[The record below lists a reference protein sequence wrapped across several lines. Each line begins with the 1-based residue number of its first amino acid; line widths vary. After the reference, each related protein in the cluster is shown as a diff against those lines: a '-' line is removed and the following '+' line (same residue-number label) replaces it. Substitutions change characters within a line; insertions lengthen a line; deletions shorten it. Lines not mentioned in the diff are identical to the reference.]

1 MSISPLQHPASSG
14 RASLLVPL
22 ALLVGY
28 AALHVAARFLASS
41 NLAEMDPVIELQARA
56 FLWVYVPG
64 EAPLYTWIIH
74 ALERVLGP
82 GLAAFQLVKY
92 ACVVLTGLGLYAVAQ
107 RLTGGDRLW
116 SLLAIEAL
124 ALIYQLSW
132 RLHEGFASELLAF
145 VAVPFVTLTILR
157 LSEGERIG
165 DYVALGLAV
174 ALTLEST
181 GPARLWLVAIL
192 AAALVQPVFRRALL
206 RPGLILAVLVAL
218 PAALHVAAIDPI
230 WRDGVVRESVTLRDW
245 VERVIEAPLYFL
257 SPHLLILIGL
267 FPAMIP
273 ALARRLPDDD
283 PAHGPDRLIIDAT
296 GIGLAIL
303 AVATAFGLVGDEPV
317 QWIGPLV
324 LMVSTWAT
332 GRARRAAR
340 HPWQIRALVAL
351 GLALATFAFGL
362 RLANM
367 YWQQPVCKICRWGVP
382 YDALAARLAAEKPA
396 AILALDAE
404 AGGNL
409 VRFFPAIPVVD
420 GATATAALPR
430 PLVVLWRGRKSA
442 DLPDLPARLRDAAAG
457 HPATP
462 ITLPWPAGIV
472 ARVGRATSVWYSVT
486 LP

>member
-1 MSISPLQHPASSG
+1 MSPLQHPASSG
-14 RASLLVPL
+14 RESLLTPL

-28 AALHVAARFLASS
+28 AALHVAARFLAST
-41 NLAEMDPVIELQARA
+41 NLAEMDPMVELQARA
-56 FLWVYVPG
+56 LAWVYSPG

-92 ACVVLTGLGLYAVAQ
+92 ACVIATGLGLYAVAQ
-107 RLTGGDRLW
+107 RLTDGDRVW
-116 SLLAIEAL
+116 SLLAVEAL

-145 VAVPFVTLTILR
+145 VAVPWVTLSVLR
-157 LSEGERIG
+157 LAEGERRC
-165 DYVALGLAV
+165 DYVTLGLAA

-181 GPARLWLVAIL
+181 GPARLWLLAIL
-192 AAALVQPVFRRALL
+192 VAALLQPDFRRALL
-206 RPGLILAVLVAL
+206 RPSLVLAVLVAL
-218 PAALHVAAIDPI
+218 PAAAHVAAIDPI
-230 WRDGVVRESVTLRDW
+230 WQRGLVRESVSLHDW
-245 VERVIEAPLYFL
+245 VERVVEAPLYFL
-257 SPHLLILIGL
+257 SPHLLILLGL

-273 ALARRLPDDD
+273 ALARRLPADD
-283 PAHGPDRLIIDAT
+283 PAHAADRLILDAT
-296 GIGLAIL
+296 GIGLALL
-303 AVATAFGLVGDEPV
+303 ALATAFGLVGDEPV
-317 QWIGPLV
+317 QWIGPTV

-396 AILALDAE
+396 AILALDAD

-409 VRFFPAIPVVD
+409 IRFFPTIPVVGD
-420 GATATAALPR
+420 ATLAGTLPR
-430 PLVVLWRGRKSA
+430 PLVIVWGGRRSSA
-442 DLPDLPARLRDAAAG
+442 LPDLPVNLRAVAEAR
-457 HPATP
+457 PATT
-462 ITLPWPAGIV
+462 ITIPWPAGII
-472 ARVGRATSVWYSVT
+472 ARPGRATSVWYSVT